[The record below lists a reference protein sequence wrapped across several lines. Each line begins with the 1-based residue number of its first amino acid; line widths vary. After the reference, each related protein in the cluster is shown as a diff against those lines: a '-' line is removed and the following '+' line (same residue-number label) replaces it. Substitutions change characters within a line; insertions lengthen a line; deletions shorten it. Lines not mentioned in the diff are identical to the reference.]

1 MICRMNIWFDLEV
14 VMDAKWLDVLKAS
27 SWQLAGLSFAMCAF
41 WFLMR
46 QGIIPP
52 WDSPIVIYGLPLA
65 ILVTGSLALFG
76 LFEFIVGVL
85 RELCKSMATR
95 RATRLLLE
103 KEQQDL
109 REYLPY
115 LSEKEKM
122 ILGWLVEFKRKS
134 FTAPIDGG
142 YLATLI
148 HRKIVRSG
156 LRSGQVFD
164 ALDAPFFIPD
174 HLWPILEEEFREW
187 SGSNPKKQ
195 PWRSMY

>member
-1 MICRMNIWFDLEV
+1 MSNNIWFDLEV

-52 WDSPIVIYGLPLA
+52 WDNPIVIYGLPLA

-76 LFEFIVGVL
+76 LIEFVVGEA
-85 RELCKSMATR
+85 RKIFRSMASR
-95 RATRLLLE
+95 RATKLRLE

-109 REYLPY
+109 REYLPF
-115 LSEKEKM
+115 LSDEERVV
-122 ILGWLVEFKRKS
+122 LGWLVEFQRKS

-142 YLATLI
+142 NVVTLI
-148 HRKIVRSG
+148 HRRIVRSG
-156 LRSGQVFD
+156 LSGGQMFD
-164 ALDAPFFIPD
+164 PLDAPFYIPD
-174 HLWPILEEEFREW
+174 HLWPILEEEFSDW
-187 SGSNPKKQ
+187 SGSNPDEQ
-195 PWRSMY
+195 PWRYVY